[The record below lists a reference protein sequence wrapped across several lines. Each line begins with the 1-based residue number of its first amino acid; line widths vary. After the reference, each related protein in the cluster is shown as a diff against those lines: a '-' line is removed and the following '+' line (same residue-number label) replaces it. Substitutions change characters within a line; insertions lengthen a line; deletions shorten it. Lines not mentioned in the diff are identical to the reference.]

1 MEEQLLGCM
10 EKLKEIRSLVIDQTK
25 MIKEMQ
31 LNCQALRLA
40 SRGYEQGKPT
50 EEGAEQCKLEDKK
63 TMGELQ
69 NQTNLASHNFSKQQY
84 WVEEIFANLKN
95 LPPPCSPDYIPLP
108 QCLDKIRCICFK
120 NFWIMPLRTRADFKG
135 GGMIRSYMVLVVHT
149 RVAHYSCCVHD
160 AENQEHGN
168 AFVLFMLIWLL
179 LVSVYLVFCI
189 QL

>member
-1 MEEQLLGCM
+1 MGEQLLGCT

-31 LNCQALRLA
+31 LNCQALHLA

-50 EEGAEQCKLEDKK
+50 EEGAKQCKLKDKK

-84 WVEEIFANLKN
+84 WIEEIFAKLQN
-95 LPPPCSPDYIPLP
+95 LPPLCSPDYIPLP
-108 QCLDKIRCICFK
+108 QCLGKIRCICFK
-120 NFWIMPLRTRADFKG
+120 KFWIMPLRTRADL
-135 GGMIRSYMVLVVHT
+135 RSYRVLVIHT
-149 RVAHYSCCVHD
+149 RVVHYSCCVHD

-168 AFVLFMLIWLL
+168 AFVLFTLIWLL
-179 LVSVYLVFCI
+179 LVRVYLVFCI

>member
-10 EKLKEIRSLVIDQTK
+10 EKLKEIRSPAIDQTK
-25 MIKEMQ
+25 MNKEMQ
-31 LNCQALRLA
+31 LNCHALRLA
-40 SRGYEQGKPT
+40 SYGYEQGKPT
-50 EEGAEQCKLEDKK
+50 EEVAEQCKLEDKK

-69 NQTNLASHNFSKQQY
+69 NQTNLASHNFRKQQY
-84 WVEEIFANLKN
+84 WVENFFANLKN

-120 NFWIMPLRTRADFKG
+120 KFWIMPLRTRADFKG
-135 GGMIRSYMVLVVHT
+135 GGMIRSYMVLIIHI
-149 RVAHYSCCVHD
+149 RVAHYSCCVHH

-168 AFVLFMLIWLL
+168 AFVLFTLIWLL

>member
-50 EEGAEQCKLEDKK
+50 EEGVEQCKLEDKK

-84 WVEEIFANLKN
+84 WVKEIFANFKN
-95 LPPPCSPDYIPLP
+95 LPPPCLLDYIHLP

-120 NFWIMPLRTRADFKG
+120 FFWIMPLRTRANFIG

-149 RVAHYSCCVHD
+149 RVAYYSCYVHD
-160 AENQEHGN
+160 IGNQEHRN
-168 AFVLFMLIWLL
+168 AFVLFTLIWLF

-189 QL
+189 YL